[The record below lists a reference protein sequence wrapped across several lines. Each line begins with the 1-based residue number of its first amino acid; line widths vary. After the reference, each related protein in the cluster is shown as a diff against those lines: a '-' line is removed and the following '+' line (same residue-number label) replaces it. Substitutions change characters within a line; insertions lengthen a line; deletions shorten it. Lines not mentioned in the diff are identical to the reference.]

1 MSAQSI
7 QSQINQG
14 QGRRKS
20 AEAAA
25 KKSIR
30 LQNAGTKKPKGRR
43 SAARSSARKSAGQ
56 KSLTRKG
63 IGCVIKILEQ
73 RSAKRLGKALRYASE
88 GDTNQLIFSNCGH
101 DNASQEA
108 TMSAVLS
115 QRLDVK
121 TPIGHIMISPS
132 NTSGLDE
139 SRLTELA
146 EYALDELGIDRSIY
160 ASTVY
165 LHKDETSTNHLHVTY
180 ARVGYDGSLHSSD
193 NIAFLAMTV
202 CDKIEQK
209 FNLKLTPREDKNKGR
224 TPPTQGQLAEF
235 RRTGV
240 PSKLMQLQDGVDQ
253 AMDGAKDINEFQKRL
268 SLIGINAQFN
278 IQKKDGKLNH
288 VSGVTY
294 AFNDGSF
301 KASATALGSRY
312 GLWNLKKR
320 NLVYDPNQSAS
331 TTNSSTNAPS
341 RQPINDG
348 QNNGVTESE
357 RPRPVSNDAS
367 RNDASDKE
375 PSRDGIGN
383 SSSAPIEPIE
393 PAEAKFRKHG
403 SDDEKSPVNSSLN
416 NVSDVCN
423 DVGSADMEVKLTRKQ
438 RRAAEHQAKM
448 QLQAK
453 QYLAEE
459 AILKEINAAKTE
471 AKEEA
476 LLQAAAEPID
486 RQKRVEAIKPFK
498 DTSFKNSNLSEN
510 RYKHEMAIKLD
521 GIESPTIIEI
531 QEAENETI
539 IVLINHGKN
548 AIEGDFSP
556 PKIQEML
563 NKNSILHKQIP
574 NEIAL
579 PENADAN
586 LIKYFER
593 IEKQRIE
600 IIEQSRLSVEKAVKQ
615 LAALQKL
622 QKPAPKTSSDWK
634 PPELV

>member
-43 SAARSSARKSAGQ
+43 SAAMSSARKSAGQ

-63 IGCVIKILEQ
+63 IGCVIKILKQ
-73 RSAKRLGKALRYASE
+73 RSAKSLGKALRYASE

-101 DNASQEA
+101 DNASLEA
-108 TMSAVLS
+108 IMSAVVS
-115 QRLDVK
+115 QRSAVK

-139 SRLTELA
+139 SRLTELS
-146 EYALDELGIDRSIY
+146 EFALDELGIDRSLY
-160 ASTVY
+160 AATVY

-193 NIAFLAMTV
+193 NIAFLAMTA
-202 CDKIEQK
+202 CEKIENR
-209 FNLKLTPREDKNKGR
+209 FNLKLTLREEKNKGR

-235 RRTGV
+235 RRTSV
-240 PSKLMQLQDGVDQ
+240 PSKMMQLQDGIDQ

-268 SLIGINAQFN
+268 ALIGIDAQFN
-278 IQKKDGKLNH
+278 VQQKNGKPHCAGL
-288 VSGVTY
+288 VY
-294 AFNDGSF
+294 AFSDGSF

-341 RQPINDG
+341 SQPINIG
-348 QNNGVTESE
+348 QNNGVAETEK
-357 RPRPVSNDAS
+357 PRPVSNDVI
-367 RNDASDKE
+367 RNDAPDQE
-375 PSRDGIGN
+375 PSRDGIRN
-383 SSSAPIEPIE
+383 SSIAPIESVIIASAESRPRE
-393 PAEAKFRKHG
+393 PRRADKKLL
-403 SDDEKSPVNSSLN
+403 DNNSLI
-416 NVSDVCN
+416 NVSDVPS
-423 DVGSADMEVKLTRKQ
+423 DAGSADMEVKLTRKE
-438 RRAAEHQAKM
+438 RRAIKHKAEMLAQAN
-448 QLQAK
+448 L
-453 QYLAEE
+453 YLAEE

-476 LLQAAAEPID
+476 ILQAAAEPID

-521 GIESPTIIEI
+521 SIESPTIIEI
-531 QEAENETI
+531 EEAENETI
-539 IVLINHGKN
+539 IVL
-548 AIEGDFSP
+548 IEGDFSP

-574 NEIAL
+574 HETAL

-586 LIKYFER
+586 LIKYVER
-593 IEKQRIE
+593 IEKQRVE
-600 IIEQSRLSVEKAVKQ
+600 IILQSKLAVEKATKQ
-615 LAALQKL
+615 LEALRKL
-622 QKPAPKTSSDWK
+622 EKPAPKTASEWTPFQPK
-634 PPELV
+634 

>member
-63 IGCVIKILEQ
+63 IGCVIKILKQ
-73 RSAKRLGKALRYASE
+73 RSAKSLGKALRYASE

-108 TMSAVLS
+108 IMSAVVS
-115 QRLDVK
+115 QRSAVK

-139 SRLTELA
+139 SRLTELS
-146 EYALDELGIDRSIY
+146 EFALDELGIDRSLY

-202 CDKIEQK
+202 CEKIENR
-209 FNLKLTPREDKNKGR
+209 FNLKLTLREDKNKGR

-235 RRTGV
+235 RRTSV
-240 PSKLMQLQDGVDQ
+240 PSKTMQLQDGIDQ

-268 SLIGINAQFN
+268 ALIGIDAQFN
-278 IQKKDGKLNH
+278 VQQKNGKPHCAGL
-288 VSGVTY
+288 VY
-294 AFNDGSF
+294 AFSDGSF

-331 TTNSSTNAPS
+331 TTISSTNAPS
-341 RQPINDG
+341 RQHINIG
-348 QNNGVTESE
+348 QDNLIVGTEDE
-357 RPRPVSNDAS
+357 RPIVDDQRRANNAQPTIIQAGS
-367 RNDASDKE
+367 
-375 PSRDGIGN
+375 GN
-383 SSSAPIEPIE
+383 SEDE
-393 PAEAKFRKHG
+393 PASQGLAAERRK
-403 SDDEKSPVNSSLN
+403 L
-416 NVSDVCN
+416 
-423 DVGSADMEVKLTRKQ
+423 
-438 RRAAEHQAKM
+438 RRAAEQKSNHNISVNSAVNADTGDSALAKIKAQQAANVNAWEKAEAQNAIDQKLE
-448 QLQAK
+448 QLQKRVSDAQAFK
-453 QYLAEE
+453 LDRFKYDSNLHNKFKHLVIKDLQTTDEATIAEKE
-459 AILKEINAAKTE
+459 AAVV
-471 AKEEA
+471 EA
-476 LLQAAAEPID
+476 LLASHSADEIVSVLCKHSLLHKPIPEPIQLHKNTPAVVLEMAKSVQAE
-486 RQKRVEAIKPFK
+486 REAAIVEAK
-498 DTSFKNSNLSEN
+498 
-510 RYKHEMAIKLD
+510 AI
-521 GIESPTIIEI
+521 
-531 QEAENETI
+531 
-539 IVLINHGKN
+539 
-548 AIEGDFSP
+548 
-556 PKIQEML
+556 
-563 NKNSILHKQIP
+563 
-574 NEIAL
+574 
-579 PENADAN
+579 
-586 LIKYFER
+586 
-593 IEKQRIE
+593 
-600 IIEQSRLSVEKAVKQ
+600 VEKAKRE
-615 LAALQKL
+615 LEALQKRT
-622 QKPAPKTSSDWK
+622 KPAPQTDSGWK
-634 PPELV
+634 PPELGM